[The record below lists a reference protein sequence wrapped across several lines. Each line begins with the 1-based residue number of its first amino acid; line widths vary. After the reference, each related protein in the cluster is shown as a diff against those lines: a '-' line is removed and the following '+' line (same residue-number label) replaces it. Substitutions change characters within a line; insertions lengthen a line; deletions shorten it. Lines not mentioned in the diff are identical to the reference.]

1 MNSTLGYQGTVMT
14 STLFTDVT
22 DEISEFDEV
31 SIDFVETTPLPES
44 YQLQEK
50 LRTVIA
56 NLEQQDIGWID
67 ILRAMANIAEQQGN
81 ELVVEVPKS
90 LARQLKR
97 RRKIIRD
104 L

>member
-1 MNSTLGYQGTVMT
+1 MNSTLSYQGRVMT
-14 STLFTDVT
+14 STLFTD
-22 DEISEFDEV
+22 EISKFDEV
-31 SIDFVETTPLPES
+31 SIDFVETTPLPQS
-44 YQLQEK
+44 YQVQEK

-81 ELVVEVPKS
+81 EPVVEVSKS
-90 LARQLKR
+90 LVRQLKR
-97 RRKIIRD
+97 HRKIIRD

>member
-1 MNSTLGYQGTVMT
+1 MNSTLSYQGREMT
-14 STLFTDVT
+14 STLFTD
-22 DEISEFDEV
+22 EISKFDEV
-31 SIDFVETTPLPES
+31 SIDFVETTPLPQS
-44 YQLQEK
+44 YQVQEK

-81 ELVVEVPKS
+81 EPVVEVPKS
-90 LARQLKR
+90 LVRQLKR
-97 RRKIIRD
+97 HRKIIRD